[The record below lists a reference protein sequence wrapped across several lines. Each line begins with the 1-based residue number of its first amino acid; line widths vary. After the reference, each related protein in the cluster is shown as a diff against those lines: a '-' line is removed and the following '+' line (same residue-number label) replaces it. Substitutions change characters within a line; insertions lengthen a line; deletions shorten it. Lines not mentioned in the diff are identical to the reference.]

1 MVISSLALRQHR
13 RWRLVRRQSAAV
25 EGRTQSPASALRPGR
40 RGRDI
45 FMMKVPGGTP
55 ERTLGPKRRL
65 KCATVPAAK
74 TETSEA
80 RPTGTKSA
88 VPIHARGREVPIGPR
103 NARGRRHQAIS
114 LSFVNEYIPQNE

>member
-1 MVISSLALRQHR
+1 
-13 RWRLVRRQSAAV
+13 
-25 EGRTQSPASALRPGR
+25 
-40 RGRDI
+40 
-45 FMMKVPGGTP
+45 MMKVPGGTP

-103 NARGRRHQAIS
+103 TRVVVVTRRSAS
-114 LSFVNEYIPQNE
+114 RLLTSTFLKMNEGT